1 MSRVDEAQYHSGSSS
16 SYNNENDYYYHP
28 VHKTLTSASNLA
40 NLLPTSTVLAFN
52 ALIPPFS
59 NNGSCQPS
67 NTFLTC
73 LVVLVC
79 AIFCFLS
86 SFTDSFMTS
95 DGKLYHGIATFNGL
109 YIFNYNN
116 NNNNNTN
123 NGSDEDDEEET
134 TVGGFDLCKF
144 RIRVIDFIHA
154 FLSLFVFLAF
164 AISDSNVQNCLIPKE
179 GANESTL
186 IMNLPLATGVL
197 SSFLFTIFPTTRRGI
212 ACGRSVPSQELEVLS
227 SVRERSLFVHR
238 ASVTVT
244 VTVTVKNFFVLPSV
258 PDISVRS
265 VFIR

>member
-212 ACGRSVPSQELEVLS
+212 GYADMPPSL
-227 SVRERSLFVHR
+227 
-238 ASVTVT
+238 
-244 VTVTVKNFFVLPSV
+244 
-258 PDISVRS
+258 
-265 VFIR
+265 